1 VTSSPA
7 QISALPS
14 LGSAIE
20 AYLDSLQVDRGCSPH
35 TLAAY
40 SRDLRQFAE
49 KAPSDLNSIDRPHL
63 EAHLTELSK
72 QGQDPRSISR
82 KTSALRQLF
91 KFCCLELGLTQN
103 PAENLTSPKLSR
115 PLPKSL
121 SQAEVEKLLGALEP
135 GIAYSKETLCP
146 ALQSRDRAMLILLYA
161 TGLRVSELTSLTPH
175 QLELKQGY
183 LRVRGKGQ
191 KERIVPFAPYAGEQ
205 VKTYLELHRLT
216 LKPQCDFLFLNH
228 LGGKL
233 SRQAFWKILKALA
246 VIAGVK
252 RAISPHV
259 LRHSFATHLL
269 EGGMNLRGLQMLLG
283 HSDLSTTQIYT
294 QITPDHLKDAH
305 RRYHPR
311 GE

>member
-1 VTSSPA
+1 MRPDSDSH
-7 QISALPS
+7 S
-14 LGSAIE
+14 LNAAIE

-35 TLAAY
+35 TLSAY
-40 SRDLRQFAE
+40 SRDLRQFA
-49 KAPSDLNSIDRPHL
+49 KQAPQDLLSLDRSHL
-63 EAHLTELSK
+63 EAFLTGLSK

-91 KFCCLELGLTQN
+91 KFCCLELGLSHN

-121 SQAEVEKLLGALEP
+121 SQTEIEKLLGALEP
-135 GIAYSKETLCP
+135 GIAYSKETFCP

-161 TGLRVSELTSLTPH
+161 TGLRVSELTGLTPH

-205 VKTYLELHRLT
+205 VRTYLETHRLS
-216 LKPQCDFLFLNH
+216 LNPKSDFLFLNH
-228 LGGKL
+228 WGRKL
-233 SRQAFWKILKALA
+233 SRQAFWKILKELA
-246 VIAGVK
+246 RIAGIK
-252 RAISPHV
+252 KTISPHV

-269 EGGMNLRGLQMLLG
+269 EGGMNLRALQMLLG

-294 QITPDHLKDAH
+294 QITPEHLKDAH

>member
-1 VTSSPA
+1 MTPSSHSN
-7 QISALPS
+7 SAPHS
-14 LGSAIE
+14 LGAAIE
-20 AYLDSLQVDRGCSPH
+20 AYLDSLQIDRGCSPH

-40 SRDLRQFAE
+40 SRDLRQFSK
-49 KAPSDLNSIDRPHL
+49 KAP
-63 EAHLTELSK
+63 EALHSVERSHIENFLTLLSK

-91 KFCCLELGLTQN
+91 KFCCLELGLSQN
-103 PAENLTSPKLSR
+103 PAENLPSPKLSR

-135 GIAYSKETLCP
+135 GIAYSKEALGP
-146 ALQSRDRAMLILLYA
+146 ALQARDRAMLILLYA

-205 VKTYLELHRLT
+205 VRTYLEQHRLA
-216 LKPQCDFLFLNH
+216 LNPQGDFLFLNH
-228 LGGKL
+228 LGGRL

-252 RAISPHV
+252 KAISPHV

-294 QITPDHLKDAH
+294 QITPEHLKDAH